1 MKRILVKGILFISS
15 YFPLYI
21 FLLILNID
29 SYNSTEKIQRIPV
42 IIFLVSMLLCIIIS
56 IVSLTAIVVSKNG
69 TKKLMIENIER
80 PDDTI
85 LSYIMTYIIPILT
98 VNNMDKYQIFVNIL
112 LFILIGYLY
121 IRLNLLYLN
130 PLWSMFG
137 YISYRV
143 NNDTVLITNYKMA
156 DLKNKVKNKQSIEG
170 FYMANGIF
178 IAKKEGEN

>member
-1 MKRILVKGILFISS
+1 MKRIFVKCILFISS

-29 SYNSTEKIQRIPV
+29 MYNSIEKLKQIPV
-42 IIFLVSMLLCIIIS
+42 KIFLISILIFIVISIISLMSIII
-56 IVSLTAIVVSKNG
+56 SKNG
-69 TKKLMIENIER
+69 TKKLLIENIER
-80 PDDTI
+80 TDDTI
-85 LSYIMTYIIPILT
+85 ISYIMTYIIPILK
-98 VNNMDKYQIFVNIL
+98 VDKYEIVVNIL

-143 NNDTVLITNYKMA
+143 NNDTVLITNYKIT
-156 DLKNKVKNKQSIEG
+156 DLKIKIKNNQSVKG
-170 FYMANGIF
+170 FYMANDIF
-178 IAKKEGEN
+178 IAKKEV